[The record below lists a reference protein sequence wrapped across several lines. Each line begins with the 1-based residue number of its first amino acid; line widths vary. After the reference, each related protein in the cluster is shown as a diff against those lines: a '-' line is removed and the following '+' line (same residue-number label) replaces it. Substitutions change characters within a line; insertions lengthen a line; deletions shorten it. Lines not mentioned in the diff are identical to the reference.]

1 MRIINFDRPKAK
13 TNYKR
18 VHPSM
23 PAEAFRLVI
32 SGPSGSGKTNCL
44 LHMIYHLLFFDEILL
59 FAKNLHQDKYQFL
72 LDDFKKRVDPEV
84 GYQVIQ
90 TPSEVIPLSS
100 LDHESQKVVIFDD
113 YVCEKNQNEIVN
125 YFINGRHHNCSTIYL
140 SQSFFKVPKN
150 IRDTASHF
158 CVFRF
163 LPKEN
168 RRISD
173 DLGLSPNSLEKA
185 TKEPLSF
192 LWYDK
197 VNKKE
202 LRNFDEE
209 I

>member
-1 MRIINFDRPKAK
+1 
-13 TNYKR
+13 
-18 VHPSM
+18 M
-23 PAEAFRLVI
+23 PEDSFRLVI
-32 SGPSGSGKTNCL
+32 AGPSGSGKTNTL
-44 LHMIYHLLFFDEILL
+44 LHMIYHLLHFDEIYL

-72 LDDFKKRVDPEV
+72 LKDFRERVDPEV
-84 GYQVIQ
+84 GYTVIQ
-90 TPSEVIPLSS
+90 TLPEILPLKS
-100 LDHESQKVVIFDD
+100 LDHESQKVIIFDD

-125 YFINGRHHNCSTIYL
+125 YFINGRHHNCSIIYL

-158 CVFRF
+158 CIFRI

-173 DLGLSPNSLEKA
+173 DLGVSSLEKA
-185 TKEPLSF
+185 TKEPFSF
-192 LWYDK
+192 LWFDK

-202 LRNFDEE
+202 LKNFDEP